1 MLQVGRSTPL
11 SWATGW
17 CFPFQGGDFTRG
29 DGTGGKSIYGN
40 KFNDENF
47 VKKHDKVQ
55 NLTTWLSNCF
65 NISFLRLASS
75 PWPTLARTPTAL
87 SSSSPSS
94 SLPGLMESTWSSE
107 RWVKFPESSLARV
120 SLHGHYTLINPPSP
134 LLINPSWRW
143 WRATMRWSSKSR
155 LLDPEVEK
163 LASW

>member
-1 MLQVGRSTPL
+1 MLQVSKPWQP
-11 SWATGW
+11 SWITGW
-17 CFPFQGGDFTRG
+17 CNRLQGGDFTRG

-55 NLTTWLSNCF
+55 NMTTWLSNCF

-75 PWPTLARTPTAL
+75 PWLTLARTPTAL
-87 SSSSPSS
+87 SSSSPLS

-120 SLHGHYTLINPPSP
+120 SLHGHYSHINPPSP